1 MITSI
6 PFMTDKM
13 TLTAF
18 NITREKRACWLQSP
32 SCILCCPE
40 VHWSLRHETVWPSAS
55 SGDLLDKRSCIGW
68 KWGLMAPKTSLS
80 TLALCIC
87 CFTWFPLS
95 TALSIIAVCAL
106 FLIIS
111 GRESHGSRDACQFH
125 SSLYPIPGIGPG
137 TWDIEWKTKGVNE
150 WMNEWWWVLLLHPEQ
165 HLEMGCV
172 MVLEKMKPNNN
183 MGFLDYTHWIVKKI
197 VIVLTKYCDKEGQ
210 RDGKGA
216 CHHTWQLQLD
226 PIRWK

>member
-1 MITSI
+1 MLAAESQLYSMLSWSPLVLAAWDCLAFCLIWR
-6 PFMTDKM
+6 PVGQ
-13 TLTAF
+13 TLMY
-18 NITREKRACWLQSP
+18 WLEMRPHGS
-32 SCILCCPE
+32 
-40 VHWSLRHETVWPSAS
+40 
-55 SGDLLDKRSCIGW
+55 
-68 KWGLMAPKTSLS
+68 KTSLS
-80 TLALCIC
+80 TLALCVC

-172 MVLEKMKPNNN
+172 MVLEKMKPNNI